1 MATKLAT
8 PGVYI
13 EEKSSFGNTVVSVP
27 TAVPAFV
34 GYTEIA
40 ARGSQ
45 SLLNVP
51 TRISSF
57 AEYCTLFGDA
67 PKTKFE
73 VSNIDDES
81 SSYSVKIIKSTR
93 YLMYDSLRLY
103 FVNGGSDCYIVSVG
117 NYSGNISAKKLNDPK
132 NGGGLAALEKHLEPT
147 IVVIPDAVLLSEADC
162 YSLQASMLL
171 HCGHKMKNRFAI
183 LDVYNGDKERTYD
196 DSDVINKFRE
206 GVGSN
211 HLSWGAA
218 YYPFLNTSTTSE
230 SEIDFTRVSNRE
242 LLVEIINTEVEKNI
256 ENNKLSD
263 AKGEAIKEIV
273 TKMIDASSS
282 DVASI
287 QATLK
292 SISPAF
298 NQIMGKMLDE
308 LNIMPPSAAMAG
320 AYSMVDSSINVAKSP
335 ANISLGAV
343 LSPSVKI
350 TQENQEDLNTPLNGK
365 SINAIRSFTGKGT
378 LVWGAR
384 TLDGNTQ
391 DWKYISVRRTMT
403 YLEQS
408 IKSSSEAFVFSP
420 NNSTTWSTLRSTVSN
435 FLTNQWSS
443 GLLVGSS
450 TDDAFQVQ
458 IGLGSTMTS
467 NDILDGVLKMTVKVA
482 LVRPAE
488 FIVLTF
494 EQKQQQS

>member
-1 MATKLAT
+1 M
-8 PGVYI
+8 
-13 EEKSSFGNTVVSVP
+13 
-27 TAVPAFV
+27 
-34 GYTEIA
+34 
-40 ARGSQ
+40 
-45 SLLNVP
+45 
-51 TRISSF
+51 
-57 AEYCTLFGDA
+57 
-67 PKTKFE
+67 
-73 VSNIDDES
+73 
-81 SSYSVKIIKSTR
+81 
-93 YLMYDSLRLY
+93 
-103 FVNGGSDCYIVSVG
+103 
-117 NYSGNISAKKLNDPK
+117 
-132 NGGGLAALEKHLEPT
+132 EKHLEPT
-147 IVVIPDAVLLSEADC
+147 IVVIPDSVLLSEADC
-162 YSLQASMLL
+162 YSIQAAMLL

-183 LDVYNGDKERTYD
+183 LDVYNGDKERTFD
-196 DSDVINKFRE
+196 DSDVVTKFRE

-211 HLSWGAA
+211 QLAWGAA

-242 LLVEIINTEVEKNI
+242 SLVEIINTEVEKNI

-273 TKMIDASSS
+273 AKMIDASSS
-282 DVASI
+282 DIISI
-287 QATLK
+287 QSTLK
-292 SISPAF
+292 TVSPGF
-298 NQIMGKMLDE
+298 NQIMSKMLDE
-308 LNIMPPSAAMAG
+308 LNVMPPSAAMAG
-320 AYSMVDSSINVAKSP
+320 AYSMVDNSINVAKSP
-335 ANISLGAV
+335 ANISLGSV
-343 LSPSVKI
+343 LSPVVNI

-384 TLDGNTQ
+384 TLDGNSQ

-408 IKSSSEAFVFSP
+408 IKSASEAFVFSP

-443 GLLVGSS
+443 GLLAGSS

-458 IGLGSTMTS
+458 IGLGTTMTS
-467 NDILDGVLKMTVKVA
+467 NDILDGILRMTVKVA
-482 LVRPAE
+482 IVRPAE

>member
-218 YYPFLNTSTTSE
+218 YYPFLNTSTTSD

-242 LLVEIINTEVEKNI
+242 LLVEIINT
-256 ENNKLSD
+256 
-263 AKGEAIKEIV
+263 
-273 TKMIDASSS
+273 T
-282 DVASI
+282 
-287 QATLK
+287 
-292 SISPAF
+292 
-298 NQIMGKMLDE
+298 
-308 LNIMPPSAAMAG
+308 
-320 AYSMVDSSINVAKSP
+320 
-335 ANISLGAV
+335 
-343 LSPSVKI
+343 
-350 TQENQEDLNTPLNGK
+350 
-365 SINAIRSFTGKGT
+365 
-378 LVWGAR
+378 
-384 TLDGNTQ
+384 
-391 DWKYISVRRTMT
+391 
-403 YLEQS
+403 
-408 IKSSSEAFVFSP
+408 
-420 NNSTTWSTLRSTVSN
+420 
-435 FLTNQWSS
+435 
-443 GLLVGSS
+443 
-450 TDDAFQVQ
+450 
-458 IGLGSTMTS
+458 
-467 NDILDGVLKMTVKVA
+467 ILC
-482 LVRPAE
+482 
-488 FIVLTF
+488 
-494 EQKQQQS
+494 